1 MPTLIPSSVDFA
13 HDADRMALCLP
24 TNVQQAA
31 AGQSFLHTSVK
42 YAATSTASLSMR
54 AVAVDADSYY
64 SLIPKFLQDIGK
76 EFIKE
81 LAA

>member
-1 MPTLIPSSVDFA
+1 
-13 HDADRMALCLP
+13 
-24 TNVQQAA
+24 
-31 AGQSFLHTSVK
+31 
-42 YAATSTASLSMR
+42 MR